1 MNGKILETE
10 NVTVSFDG
18 FKAIN
23 NLNFSMDAGELR
35 VVIGPNGAG
44 KTTFLDVITGKV
56 QPTQGQVLFKGRNIR
71 RLSEHQIALLG
82 IGRKF
87 QTPRVYLNLTPR
99 ENLEIACNRHK
110 NVFSTLFRRPSSA
123 ERNTVSGLLETIGLS
138 AKADLAAA
146 LLSHGEKQRLEIG
159 MLVAQSPDLLLVDE
173 PVAGLTD
180 EETEN
185 IGELLLALAES
196 HSILV
201 IEHDME
207 FVRQIARKVTVLHE
221 GSVLCEGT
229 IEEVQN
235 DPRVIEV
242 YLGQKPSITAH
253 QMKVLRI
260 VAAMAWSDGE
270 LAPEELDLMLSH
282 LSQVFSTDPD
292 QQQQLQQELRDYVM
306 QNVAIDQLIPELES
320 TEERELVLKLSYEVL
335 QSSSRTANEP
345 KINKEESAAYQKLVK
360 LLDLPVQAVNRL
372 EAKT

>member
-18 FKAIN
+18 FKALN

-56 QPTQGQVLFKGRNIR
+56 QPTQGQVLFKGRNVR
-71 RLSEHQIALLG
+71 RLSEEKIALLG

-99 ENLEIACNRHK
+99 ENLELACNRSK
-110 NVFSTLFRRPSSA
+110 DVFSTLFGRPPAS
-123 ERNTVSGLLETIGLS
+123 ERSKVAGLLETIGLTL
-138 AKADLAAA
+138 KANFPAA

-221 GSVLCEGT
+221 GSVLCEGS

-242 YLGQKPSITAH
+242 YLGEP
-253 QMKVLRI
+253 L
-260 VAAMAWSDGE
+260 VAAE
-270 LAPEELDLMLSH
+270 
-282 LSQVFSTDPD
+282 Q
-292 QQQQLQQELRDYVM
+292 
-306 QNVAIDQLIPELES
+306 
-320 TEERELVLKLSYEVL
+320 
-335 QSSSRTANEP
+335 
-345 KINKEESAAYQKLVK
+345 
-360 LLDLPVQAVNRL
+360 
-372 EAKT
+372 